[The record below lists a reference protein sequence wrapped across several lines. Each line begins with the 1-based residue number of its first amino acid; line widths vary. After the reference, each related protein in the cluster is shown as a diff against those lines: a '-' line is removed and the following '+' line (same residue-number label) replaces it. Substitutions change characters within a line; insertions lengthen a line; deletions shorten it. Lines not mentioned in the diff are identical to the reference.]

1 MEKEKVTEFP
11 AFNPGD
17 TVTVY
22 TRIREGDKERI
33 QPFQGVVLQRKGA
46 GASKT
51 FTVRRITG
59 RCAVERI
66 FPLHSPNI
74 ADIKVIRKG
83 KVRRAKLFYLRK
95 RKGKRAKV
103 KEAQR

>member
-1 MEKEKVTEFP
+1 MEEGKIREFP
-11 AFNPGD
+11 AFKSGD

-22 TRIREGDKERI
+22 TKIREGDKERT
-33 QPFQGVVLQRKGA
+33 QPFQGVVIQRRGA
-46 GASKT
+46 GVTET

-59 RCAVERI
+59 RCGVERI

-74 ADIKVIRKG
+74 ANIKVTRKG

-103 KEAQR
+103 KEGER